1 MAEMGRYCKAYL
13 AKDFKEFPG
22 WKPNLDNLRQ
32 PEPEKPGE
40 EPEERTELL
49 DDDIVYVQEDLV
61 VTDGIFKDEN
71 VLFEDDSAEWKKFCE
86 KTLEFEIPEDVK
98 AIAAEEEAEAEK
110 AAQEAAATE
119 AGGGDG
125 GEGDGQE
132 APAG

>member
-22 WKPNLDNLRQ
+22 WKPNLENLRQ
-32 PEPEKPGE
+32 PEPEKPGD
-40 EPEERTELL
+40 EPEERTELQ
-49 DDDIVYVQEDLV
+49 DEDILYLQEDLV

-71 VLFEDDSAEWKKFCE
+71 VLFESDSDEWTTFCE

-110 AAQEAAATE
+110 AAQEAAAE
-119 AGGGDG
+119 AGGKEGGDG
-125 GEGDGQE
+125 GSQE
-132 APAG
+132 ASAG